1 MQEIIS
7 TTTKKR
13 AFSPKYI
20 YQKGIWY
27 KGIWYKGIRWAIEYT
42 PKHYTL
48 FTYN

>member
-20 YQKGIWY
+20 YQKGLWY
-27 KGIWYKGIRWAIEYT
+27 KGIKWTVEYT

-48 FTYN
+48 FPFN